1 MQEASWGWIPL
12 IGSLWALLWEDTTT
26 EEALD
31 NCEGVLSPCLIA
43 AGHLYVASPSLE
55 PCPHCFRVRD
65 PGCE

>member
-1 MQEASWGWIPL
+1 MQVAFWGLIPL
-12 IGSLWALLWEDTTT
+12 IGSLRGEATT

-31 NCEGVLSPCLIA
+31 NCEGVLSPCLNA

-65 PGCE
+65 PGSE